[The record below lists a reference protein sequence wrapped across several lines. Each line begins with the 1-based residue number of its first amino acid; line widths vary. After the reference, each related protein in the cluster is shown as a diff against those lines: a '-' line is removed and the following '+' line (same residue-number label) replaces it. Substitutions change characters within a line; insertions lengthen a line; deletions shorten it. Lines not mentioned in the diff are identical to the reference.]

1 MEVNKT
7 FDIRVRC
14 TNKQLLDYI
23 ESALTYGS
31 EIIPGLEFVSFVEP
45 VSLFEE
51 TPIAQ
56 TISVNPISDN
66 DIDLDTPC
74 TITTSAGKK
83 SKYYNGEWV
92 DMSNKS
98 AVQDM
103 FDCLII

>member
-23 ESALTYGS
+23 KSALTYGS

-51 TPIAQ
+51 KPIAQ
-56 TISVNPISDN
+56 KIDVIERAPSKKEIAKLKESIKEELTVELKE
-66 DIDLDTPC
+66 DILKEIREKTKEKPK
-74 TITTSAGKK
+74 TTKTKK
-83 SKYYNGEWV
+83 
-92 DMSNKS
+92 
-98 AVQDM
+98 
-103 FDCLII
+103 